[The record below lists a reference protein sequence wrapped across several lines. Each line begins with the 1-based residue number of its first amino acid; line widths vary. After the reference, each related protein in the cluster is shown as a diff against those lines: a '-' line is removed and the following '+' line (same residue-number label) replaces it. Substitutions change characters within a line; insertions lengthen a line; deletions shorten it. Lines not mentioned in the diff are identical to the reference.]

1 MSDDYEPD
9 EDRMQAQRAEWKR
22 LDDLAAEIAAERAN
36 METDLGKVLD
46 PNVPPK
52 PQLVIKPGYQ
62 HARRAYELGMDDEY
76 SNAMKARYGGE
87 W

>member
-36 METDLGKVLD
+36 MDTDLGKVLD
-46 PNVPPK
+46 PKVPPK
-52 PQLVIKPGYQ
+52 PQLVIKPGHQ

>member
-1 MSDDYEPD
+1 
-9 EDRMQAQRAEWKR
+9 
-22 LDDLAAEIAAERAN
+22 
-36 METDLGKVLD
+36 METDLGKVLE
-46 PNVPPK
+46 PKTPPK
-52 PQLVIKPGYQ
+52 PELVIKPGYQ

>member
-1 MSDDYEPD
+1 MTDDYEPD
-9 EDRMQAQRAEWKR
+9 EDRMQAQRAEWKY
-22 LDDLAAEIAAERAN
+22 LDDLAAEIKAEPITC
-36 METDLGKVLD
+36 ETDIGKVLD
-46 PNVPPK
+46 AK
-52 PQLVIKPGYQ
+52 PDIVIKPGYQ